1 MRWRGM
7 RRSSNVDDQR
17 GSSAGRGMRLPI
29 GGKGGFGLVML
40 LLIAYFVGGPEL
52 VMNLLGSGG
61 DVQRPSAAG
70 TEVSQSG
77 QVAPSD
83 EAGELASTML
93 GSTEDVWGAIFAER
107 GSSYVP
113 PRLVLFSDAVQSACG
128 YNTSATG
135 PFYWPPD
142 QRLYLDTGFFH
153 DLARMG
159 GPGDFAQAYV
169 IGHEVGH
176 HVQSLIGTADQVR
189 RGQQS
194 DQRRANQLQVALELQ
209 ADCYAGVWAYHANQS
224 QNQAFLEPGDVQ
236 EGLAA
241 AAAIGDDRLQQSAG
255 RSVSPESFTHGSSA
269 ERQRWLEIGLTTGD
283 IEACNTFAAR

>member
-1 MRWRGM
+1 
-7 RRSSNVDDQR
+7 
-17 GSSAGRGMRLPI
+17 
-29 GGKGGFGLVML
+29 
-40 LLIAYFVGGPEL
+40 
-52 VMNLLGSGG
+52 
-61 DVQRPSAAG
+61 
-70 TEVSQSG
+70 
-77 QVAPSD
+77 
-83 EAGELASTML
+83 ML
-93 GSTEDVWGAIFAER
+93 GSTEDVWGAIFAAS

-135 PFYWPPD
+135 PFYCPPD

-283 IEACNTFAAR
+283 IEACNTFATR